1 MATYKVP
8 QDVEAE
14 DKLLGPFTFRQF
26 IYLMVIFGCVLLAI
40 ALFQIFP
47 LLAVIPLPFIIFFG
61 ILALPIKK
69 DQPMETYL
77 AAILQFHTK
86 PNRRFWVPG
95 QSESTI
101 LITAP
106 KIKEPSRKRNISED
120 EASHRLSFL
129 SEIVDSEGHAIKN
142 ASTTMKD
149 DFYAEAYNTTD
160 MFERDS
166 NFGIGNRIA
175 KQEEERRAEV
185 INQMRN
191 ALDNPEA
198 YNYSNPDELSVASSP
213 TEIAGRRTLQP
224 TTAPQFYQES
234 AIIQP
239 GAPAQPIYST
249 PDTNTVPPAPALNE
263 RGETAQ
269 QESDRIRKENEGE
282 IYVSL
287 H

>member
-26 IYLMVIFGCVLLAI
+26 IYLMVIFGLVLMAI
-40 ALFQIFP
+40 GLFQLFP
-47 LLAVIPLPFIIFFG
+47 LLAIIPVPFIIFLG
-61 ILALPIKK
+61 VLALPIKK

-77 AAILQFHTK
+77 AAVLQYHTK
-86 PNRRFWVPG
+86 PNKRFWIPG

-106 KIKEPSRKRNISED
+106 KKKEPSRKRNITED

-129 SEIVDSEGHAIKN
+129 SELVDSEGHAIKN
-142 ASTTMKD
+142 SSNTMKD
-149 DFYAEAYNTTD
+149 DFYAEAYNTAD

-166 NFGIGNRIA
+166 NFGFGDKIA
-175 KQEEERRAEV
+175 EQEQAHRAEV
-185 INQMRN
+185 ISQMRTAIQN
-191 ALDNPEA
+191 SEYNYDNPA
-198 YNYSNPDELSVASSP
+198 NS
-213 TEIAGRRTLQP
+213 Q
-224 TTAPQFYQES
+224 TTAPTIAGEHVIEPLHPTPPAPSTTAPGTVSTLTDVSSS

-239 GAPAQPIYST
+239 TIPDQPNPTES
-249 PDTNTVPPAPALNE
+249 NQK
-263 RGETAQ
+263 ETIQ
-269 QESDRIRKENEGE
+269 QEADRVRKENESE
-282 IYVSL
+282 VYVSL

>member
-26 IYLMVIFGCVLLAI
+26 IYLMVIFGCVLLTI

-47 LLAVIPLPFIIFFG
+47 LLAIIPVPFIIFFG

-77 AAILQFHTK
+77 AAVLQFHTK
-86 PNRRFWVPG
+86 PNRRYWTPG

-106 KIKEPSRKRNISED
+106 KVKEPSRKRNISQD

-142 ASTTMKD
+142 ANSTMKD

-175 KQEEERRAEV
+175 EQEQERRAEV
-185 INQMRN
+185 INRMRN
-191 ALDNPEA
+191 AIENSEQAYDTNNEFSTPSPNPTMVTGERVLR
-198 YNYSNPDELSVASSP
+198 P
-213 TEIAGRRTLQP
+213 
-224 TTAPQFYQES
+224 TAPLQTGSES

-239 GAPAQPIYST
+239 TTAPAPPI
-249 PDTNTVPPAPALNE
+249 VNE

>member
-47 LLAVIPLPFIIFFG
+47 LLAIIPVPFIIFFG

-77 AAILQFHTK
+77 AAVLQFHTK
-86 PNRRFWVPG
+86 PNRRYWTPG

-106 KIKEPSRKRNISED
+106 KIKEPSRKRNISQD

-129 SEIVDSEGHAIKN
+129 SEIIDSEGHAIKN
-142 ASTTMKD
+142 ANNTMKD

-160 MFERDS
+160 MFERDN

-175 KQEEERRAEV
+175 EQEQERRETV
-185 INQMRN
+185 INRMRN
-191 ALDNPEA
+191 AIENSENE
-198 YNYSNPDELSVASSP
+198 YHSTSGELSAASSP
-213 TEIAGRRTLQP
+213 TMVTGERVLQP
-224 TTAPQFYQES
+224 NAPMQAPTES
-234 AIIQP
+234 TIIQP
-239 GAPAQPIYST
+239 LTNPT
-249 PDTNTVPPAPALNE
+249 PPVNE

-269 QESDRIRKENEGE
+269 QEADRIRKENEGE

>member
-47 LLAVIPLPFIIFFG
+47 LLAIIPVPFIIFFG
-61 ILALPIKK
+61 VLALPIRK

-77 AAILQFHTK
+77 AAVLQFHTK
-86 PNRRFWVPG
+86 PNQRYWTPG

-129 SEIVDSEGHAIKN
+129 SEIIDSEGHAIKN
-142 ASTTMKD
+142 ANNTMKD

-175 KQEEERRAEV
+175 EQERDRRAEV
-185 INQMRN
+185 INRMRTAIEN
-191 ALDNPEA
+191 SEHD
-198 YNYSNPDELSVASSP
+198 YNYNSNNELSAPVSQ
-213 TEIAGRRTLQP
+213 TMVTGERVLQP
-224 TTAPQFYQES
+224 TTPNVANPDS

-239 GAPAQPIYST
+239 TVNPT
-249 PDTNTVPPAPALNE
+249 PPPATPAVNE

>member
-47 LLAVIPLPFIIFFG
+47 LLAIIPIPFIIFFG
-61 ILALPIKK
+61 VLALPIKK

-77 AAILQFHTK
+77 AAVLQFHTK
-86 PNRRFWVPG
+86 PNRRFWTPG

-106 KIKEPSRKRNISED
+106 KIKEPSRKRNISQD

-129 SEIVDSEGHAIKN
+129 SEIIDSEGHAIKN
-142 ASTTMKD
+142 ANSTMKD

-160 MFERDS
+160 MFERDN

-175 KQEEERRAEV
+175 EQEQERRAEV
-185 INQMRN
+185 INRMRN
-191 ALDNPEA
+191 AIESSENE
-198 YNYSNPDELSVASSP
+198 YNNQGNIGASNIPAAPVMVTGERV
-213 TEIAGRRTLQP
+213 LQP
-224 TTAPQFYQES
+224 TTPAPTNTDS

-239 GAPAQPIYST
+239 TATPSAPP
-249 PDTNTVPPAPALNE
+249 VNE
-263 RGETAQ
+263 YGETAQ

>member
-47 LLAVIPLPFIIFFG
+47 LLAVIPVPFIIFFG
-61 ILALPIKK
+61 VLALPIKK

-77 AAILQFHTK
+77 AAVLQFHTK
-86 PNRRFWVPG
+86 PNRRYWTPG

-129 SEIVDSEGHAIKN
+129 SEIIDSEGHAIKN
-142 ASTTMKD
+142 ANNTMKD

-175 KQEEERRAEV
+175 EQEQDRRAEV
-185 INQMRN
+185 ISRMRAAIEN
-191 ALDNPEA
+191 SEHD
-198 YNYSNPDELSVASSP
+198 YNYNNTNELSAPVSQ
-213 TEIAGRRTLQP
+213 TIVTGERVLQP
-224 TTAPQFYQES
+224 TSSTALNPDS

-239 GAPAQPIYST
+239 TVTPTPPPTTPA
-249 PDTNTVPPAPALNE
+249 VNE

>member
-47 LLAVIPLPFIIFFG
+47 LLAIIPIPFIIFFG
-61 ILALPIKK
+61 VLALPIKK

-77 AAILQFHTK
+77 AAVLQFHTK
-86 PNRRFWVPG
+86 PNRRFWTPG

-106 KIKEPSRKRNISED
+106 KIKEPSRKRNISQD

-129 SEIVDSEGHAIKN
+129 SEIIDSEGHAIKN
-142 ASTTMKD
+142 ANSTMKD

-160 MFERDS
+160 MFERDN

-175 KQEEERRAEV
+175 EQEQERRAEV
-185 INQMRN
+185 INRMRN
-191 ALDNPEA
+191 AIESSENEYNNQDNIGAPNAPAAPVMVTGER
-198 YNYSNPDELSVASSP
+198 V
-213 TEIAGRRTLQP
+213 LQP
-224 TTAPQFYQES
+224 TAPAPANTDS
-234 AIIQP
+234 TIIQP
-239 GAPAQPIYST
+239 TAAPSA
-249 PDTNTVPPAPALNE
+249 PPVNE
-263 RGETAQ
+263 YGETAQ

>member
-26 IYLMVIFGCVLLAI
+26 IYLMVVFGCVLLAI

-47 LLAVIPLPFIIFFG
+47 LLAVIPVPFIIFFG
-61 ILALPIKK
+61 ILALPLKK
-69 DQPMETYL
+69 DQPMEAYL

-86 PNRRFWVPG
+86 PNRRYWAPG

-106 KIKEPSRKRNISED
+106 KRKEPSRKRNISQD

-142 ASTTMKD
+142 ANNTMKD

-175 KQEEERRAEV
+175 EQEQDRRNEI
-185 INQMRN
+185 INRMRN
-191 ALDNPEA
+191 AINTSENT
-198 YNYSNPDELSVASSP
+198 YNYNTDELSAPVTVNAVTGERVLQP
-213 TEIAGRRTLQP
+213 TINQTPMGQDSAIIQP
-224 TTAPQFYQES
+224 TTAPTPP
-234 AIIQP
+234 II
-239 GAPAQPIYST
+239 
-249 PDTNTVPPAPALNE
+249 NE

>member
-26 IYLMVIFGCVLLAI
+26 IYLMVVFGCFLLAI

-47 LLAVIPLPFIIFFG
+47 LLALIPAPFIIFFG
-61 ILALPIKK
+61 VLALPLKK

-77 AAILQFHTK
+77 AAILQFRTK
-86 PNRRFWVPG
+86 PKQRYWTPG

-106 KIKEPSRKRNISED
+106 KVKEPSRKRNISQD

-129 SEIVDSEGHAIKN
+129 SEIIDSEGHAIKN

-175 KQEEERRAEV
+175 EQEQERRAEI
-185 INQMRN
+185 INRMRN
-191 ALDNPEA
+191 AIEDSESGYNNQNNPNEI
-198 YNYSNPDELSVASSP
+198 SMPTSP
-213 TEIAGRRTLQP
+213 TMITGERILQP
-224 TTAPQFYQES
+224 TAPAQIIPDS

-239 GAPAQPIYST
+239 TVAPSA
-249 PDTNTVPPAPALNE
+249 PPVNE

>member
-47 LLAVIPLPFIIFFG
+47 LLAIIPVPFIIFFG

-77 AAILQFHTK
+77 AAVLQFHTK
-86 PNRRFWVPG
+86 PNRRYWTPG

-106 KIKEPSRKRNISED
+106 KIKEPSRKRNISRD

-129 SEIVDSEGHAIKN
+129 SEIIDSEGHAIKN
-142 ASTTMKD
+142 ANATMKD

-160 MFERDS
+160 MFERDN
-166 NFGIGNRIA
+166 NFGFGNRIA
-175 KQEEERRAEV
+175 EQEQERRETV
-185 INQMRN
+185 INRMRN
-191 ALDNPEA
+191 AIENSENE
-198 YNYSNPDELSVASSP
+198 YRSTNGELSTTVTPA
-213 TEIAGRRTLQP
+213 TVTGERVLQP
-224 TTAPQFYQES
+224 GITTQPAES
-234 AIIQP
+234 AIVQP
-239 GAPAQPIYST
+239 LTNPT
-249 PDTNTVPPAPALNE
+249 PPPVNE

-269 QESDRIRKENEGE
+269 QEADRIRKENEGE